1 MEFKNL
7 LTSPLA
13 AEENTEVVVSEVT
26 LPPNKAL
33 PKHWHPGEEF
43 AYIIEGSLTIW
54 MENQGEKKYNKG
66 DTCVVPLKKVHS
78 VRTSDEGVRVLV
90 FRVHEKGL
98 EERYLVE

>member
-1 MEFKNL
+1 MEFNNL

-13 AEENTEVVVSEVT
+13 AAENTEVVVSKVT
-26 LPPNKAL
+26 LPPNTEL

-43 AYIIEGSLTIW
+43 AYIIKGTLNIW
-54 MENQGEKKYNKG
+54 MENQGEKKFNEG
-66 DTCVVPLKKVHS
+66 DACVVPLKRVHS
-78 VRTSDEGVRVLV
+78 VRTSDEGATVLV

>member
-13 AEENTEVVVSEVT
+13 AAENTEVVVSEVT
-26 LPPNKAL
+26 LLPNIEL

-43 AYIIEGSLTIW
+43 AYIIQGSLTIW
-54 MENQGEKKYNKG
+54 IENNGEKKYNKG
-66 DTCVVPLKKVHS
+66 DVCVVPMKKVHS
-78 VRTSDEGVRVLV
+78 VRTSDEGVTVLV

-98 EERYLVE
+98 EERYLVD

>member
-26 LPPNKAL
+26 LPPNIEL

-43 AYIIEGSLTIW
+43 AYIIKGSLTLWI
-54 MENQGEKKYNKG
+54 ENEGETKFIKG
-66 DTCVVPLKKVHS
+66 DACVVPLKKVHS
-78 VRTSDEGVRVLV
+78 VRTSDEGATILA

>member
-1 MEFKNL
+1 MELKNL

-13 AEENTEVVVSEVT
+13 AHENTEVVVSEVT

-43 AYIIEGSLTIW
+43 AYIIKGSLTLW
-54 MENQGEKKYNKG
+54 MENHGEKTYKKG
-66 DTCVVPLKKVHS
+66 DACVVPFKKVHS
-78 VRTSDEGVRVLV
+78 VQTSDEGATILV